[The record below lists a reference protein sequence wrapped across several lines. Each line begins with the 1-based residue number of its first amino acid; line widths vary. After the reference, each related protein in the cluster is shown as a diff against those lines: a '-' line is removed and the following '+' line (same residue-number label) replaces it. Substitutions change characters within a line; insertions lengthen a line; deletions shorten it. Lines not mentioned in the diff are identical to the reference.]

1 MSTSELDYWIVLF
14 FALEPCRFTMLE
26 YSPFLNLETD
36 SDGPV

>member
-14 FALEPCRFTMLE
+14 FALGVVSLYYARIQ
-26 YSPFLNLETD
+26 PFLNLETD